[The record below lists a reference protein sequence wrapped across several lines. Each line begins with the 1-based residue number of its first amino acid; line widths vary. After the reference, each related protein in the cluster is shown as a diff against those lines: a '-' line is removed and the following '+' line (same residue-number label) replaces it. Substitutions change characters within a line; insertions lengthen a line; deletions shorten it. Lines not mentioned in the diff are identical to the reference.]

1 MNHCNKKNT
10 MSNIFRIKLGGWR
23 VVACNVICI
32 EIHVS
37 RHVAELQL
45 ARDVCWVQNH
55 LFVFIVSFPSNLFP
69 HAFCGIFFLLLS
81 SKTVLSFSCLRV
93 TKCRPTCIAQIEWNC
108 FTAAFV
114 CLRQENQHKKALGV
128 PQSKVSSRSFILM
141 NRWRKTKKIAITT
154 QARIWDKDVK
164 KIMKKSDFSS
174 SPNQNT

>member
-1 MNHCNKKNT
+1 
-10 MSNIFRIKLGGWR
+10 MSFASRSMCRGTSPNFNWLVMCVGFKI
-23 VVACNVICI
+23 ICLFLLFLFLLT
-32 EIHVS
+32 S
-37 RHVAELQL
+37 FLM
-45 ARDVCWVQNH
+45 
-55 LFVFIVSFPSNLFP
+55 LFV
-69 HAFCGIFFLLLS
+69 AFFSLLS